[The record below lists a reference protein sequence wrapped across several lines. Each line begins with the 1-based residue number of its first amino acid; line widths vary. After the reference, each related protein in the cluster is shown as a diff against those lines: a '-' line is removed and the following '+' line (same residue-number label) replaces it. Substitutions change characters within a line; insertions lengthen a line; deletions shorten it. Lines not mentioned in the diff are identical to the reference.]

1 MKTNQLRLK
10 SLIINNGWKL
20 VPLALLVIVVG
31 ISEAYPMKLIQ
42 RIVDIAVG
50 KGAATKIP
58 TIIELGA
65 VYIGVFIVAGVA
77 RYALN
82 TLYRILQAER
92 GHQLRSRIWEHA
104 LNLRPLPLS
113 GASTNDV
120 VMNALKDSEIATT
133 NFMRPVV
140 NILQS
145 VTQFAIGLVI
155 MLSIDW
161 QMTLFVFPLG
171 LFSAALTRRTGGR
184 MRSLASEVRNQTT
197 AMWSLF
203 AEVMRG
209 LKDVQTNNGTEE
221 MRRKLIARS
230 AGTTQATIQDAIYN
244 ERTESLNRGFFMA
257 VIGLI
262 MTFGAVLISEGK
274 LSIGGLT
281 AFMMYNGM
289 LVDPV
294 VNFLR
299 FYSELQA
306 IRVSIGRLNALFD
319 YPTFP
324 ERVNPALLAG
334 SQGGLEV
341 EIRDV
346 WFAFE
351 SHRPV
356 LKGVNLR
363 IDAGEHIAIV
373 GPSGCGKT
381 TLTHLIAGIYAPDSG
396 EVSVGGAT
404 MAAHSPSTIRPN
416 VAVVMQ
422 DPYLFNATIEENVK
436 LGVPDATSERVAY
449 AVRLA
454 GMADHWATA
463 AHAPQA
469 SVGEGGSRLSGGERQ
484 RVALA
489 RAFVRDPSVIILD
502 EGTSAL
508 DSTMSRMV
516 LEQMLAEF
524 TEKTI
529 LVIAHKISSIVGFP
543 RIVVMVD
550 GEIVG
555 DGRHEQLLK
564 GCALYARL
572 YANQFA
578 DETV

>member
-20 VPLALLVIVVG
+20 VPLVLLVIVVG

-50 KGAATKIP
+50 KGAATKTP
-58 TIIELGA
+58 TIIALGA
-65 VYIGVFIVAGVA
+65 VYIGVFILASVA
-77 RYALN
+77 RFVLN
-82 TLYRILQAER
+82 TLYRTLQAER
-92 GHQLRSRIWEHA
+92 GHQLRSRIWEQA
-104 LNLRPLPLS
+104 LNLRPLPLT

-145 VTQFAIGLVI
+145 VTQFVIGLVI

-161 QMTLFVFPLG
+161 QMTLLVFPLG
-171 LFSAALTRRTGGR
+171 LFSAILTRRTGGR
-184 MRSLASEVRNQTT
+184 MRSLAGEVRNQTT

-209 LKDVQTNNGTEE
+209 LKDVQTNNGTDE
-221 MRRKLIARS
+221 MRGKLLACS
-230 AGTTQATIQDAIYN
+230 AGATHATVQEALYN

-262 MTFGAVLISEGK
+262 MTFGAVLVSQGK

-299 FYSELQA
+299 FYSELQV

-324 ERVNPALLAG
+324 ARDDLAAG
-334 SQGGLEV
+334 SQGGLDV
-341 EIRDV
+341 ELRDV

-356 LKGVNLR
+356 LKGLNLR

-381 TLTHLIAGIYAPDSG
+381 TLTYLIAGLYAPDNG
-396 EVSVGGAT
+396 EVSVGGAAI
-404 MAAHSPSTIRPN
+404 AAPRPSTIRPN

-422 DPYLFNATIEENVK
+422 DPYLFDATIEENVK
-436 LGVPDATSERVAY
+436 LGVPNATSDRVAH

-454 GMADHWATA
+454 GMADHWAMA
-463 AHAPQA
+463 AHGAPA
-469 SVGEGGSRLSGGERQ
+469 SVGEGGTRLSGGERQ

-508 DSTMSRMV
+508 DSTMSRIV
-516 LEQMLAEF
+516 LEQLLAEF

-529 LVIAHKISSIVGFP
+529 LVIAHKISSIIGFP

-555 DGRHEQLLK
+555 DGRHEQLLTD
-564 GCALYARL
+564 CPLYARL
-572 YANQFA
+572 YAHQFA
-578 DETV
+578 EEAV